1 MQELT
6 QTSKQITGQKADN
19 VGIKMRQSCV
29 KVSSDFEAHQAK
41 TLRYR
46 FGAVS
51 VVLRPKNLLPHIS
64 DYTWNSL
71 TQLDVSSSSL
81 YVVLPDQNL

>member
-1 MQELT
+1 MKDLT
-6 QTSKQITGQKADN
+6 QTNRKLTGQKADK
-19 VGIKMRQSCV
+19 VSIKVRQSCV
-29 KVSSDFEAHQAK
+29 KVSSDFEALQAK

-51 VVLRPKNLLPHIS
+51 VVLSLQTLLPHIA
-64 DYTWNSL
+64 DYTWNAL